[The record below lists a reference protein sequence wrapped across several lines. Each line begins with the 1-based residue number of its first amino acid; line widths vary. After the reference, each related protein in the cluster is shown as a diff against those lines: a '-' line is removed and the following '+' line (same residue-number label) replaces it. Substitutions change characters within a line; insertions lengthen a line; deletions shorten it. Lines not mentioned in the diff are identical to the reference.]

1 MEEENDEL
9 KANVELEKKIS
20 EADKEILEKRL
31 KMTTKLLLEKELTL
45 QQKLAQEELLHRAR
59 EIALQTEIKAFEVN
73 ITETTAER
81 QKSED
86 SYKSQIKDLA
96 DRFADLENTL
106 SSSKYKNEM
115 LKESLKACSR
125 TSARSAEEI
134 YGLKKSMEWEREIQ
148 KDEIRSLKSQL
159 DKMTNE
165 MHEKE
170 STLKKELAQKDAI
183 TVETKEQFIEYREE
197 ILKIAKVRQNFLKA
211 EVAYRESE
219 RALALERSERADLHK
234 KLEELNFKL
243 AQYSGK
249 SPLPRKPQAPL
260 RQKDVSTHSSHPST
274 HSGHASTHSGQAS
287 THSGQASTHSGQTS
301 TISGHASTHSG
312 QPSTHSVQPSTH
324 SGQAVDEDRDRRRRD
339 GGWTAFRRRG
349 GYRKKSCS

>member
-45 QQKLAQEELLHRAR
+45 QQKLAQEELLHRER

-106 SSSKYKNEM
+106 SSSKYENEM

-134 YGLKKSMEWEREIQ
+134 YGLEKSMEREREIQ

-159 DKMTNE
+159 DKMTDE

-211 EVAYRESE
+211 EIRSHQNKAYDNLVAYRESE
-219 RALALERSERADLHK
+219 RALAWERSERADLHK

-260 RQKDVSTHSSHPST
+260 REKGESWSLLRGSSH
-274 HSGHASTHSGQAS
+274 
-287 THSGQASTHSGQTS
+287 
-301 TISGHASTHSG
+301 
-312 QPSTHSVQPSTH
+312 
-324 SGQAVDEDRDRRRRD
+324 
-339 GGWTAFRRRG
+339 
-349 GYRKKSCS
+349 